1 LSNNRFVE
9 SNKRLLIHYIC
20 YTRDQE
26 ELTKAKKVTIK
37 EKRES
42 LLKVGKIPYA
52 NLFPIFYMLQREC
65 DCSGYEFIEGVPST
79 LNRLLRSGGIDISPS
94 SSIEYLRCE
103 TRYTLLEGHSISSKG
118 PIGSILLFSKKPIE
132 ELGGKK
138 VHVSSQSEASVAL
151 LDIILRKFY
160 KIECPLRPTDGSA
173 DSVIDKAD
181 AYLLIG
187 DDALKAAKI
196 VTSSTPS
203 LTLPPRGGGQRWGG
217 TSGTPSRKFEIIHI
231 YDLGDLWYRNTGLP
245 FVFALWIARKDCFS
259 EKAEL
264 LKTFIHDLHKAKDLA
279 LQNLDK
285 IARELKPLLLSRHAV
300 NITEED
306 LISFWKG
313 ISYDLTEEHK
323 RGLELFRKYS
333 EELGLL

>member
-1 LSNNRFVE
+1 MSNR
-9 SNKRLLIHYIC
+9 NK
-20 YTRDQE
+20 TF
-26 ELTKAKKVTIK
+26 
-37 EKRES
+37 
-42 LLKVGKIPYA
+42 LKIGKIPYA

-79 LNRLLRSGGIDISPS
+79 LNRLLRSGKIDISPS

-103 TRYTLLEGHSISSKG
+103 SQYTLVEGHSISSKG

-132 ELGGKK
+132 ELGGKT
-138 VHVSSQSEASVAL
+138 VHVSSQSETSVAL
-151 LDIILRKFY
+151 LGIILRKFY
-160 KIECPLRPTDGSA
+160 KIECPLRPTDEPL
-173 DSVIDKAD
+173 DFVISKAD
-181 AYLLIG
+181 AYLAIG
-187 DDALKAAKI
+187 DDALKAKKI
-196 VTSSTPS
+196 VTSNESQVTSKAKHS
-203 LTLPPRGGGQRWGG
+203 LLVTRHSSL
-217 TSGTPSRKFEIIHI
+217 FYI

-264 LKTFIHDLHKAKDLA
+264 LKTFIRDLHKAKDLA

-333 EELGLL
+333 AELGLL

>member
-1 LSNNRFVE
+1 M
-9 SNKRLLIHYIC
+9 
-20 YTRDQE
+20 
-26 ELTKAKKVTIK
+26 TIK

-65 DCSGYEFIEGVPST
+65 NCSGYEFIEGVPST

-103 TRYTLLEGHSISSKG
+103 SQYTLLEGHSISSKG

-132 ELGGKK
+132 ELGGKT

-151 LDIILRKFY
+151 LGIILRKFY
-160 KIECPLRPTDGSA
+160 KIECPLRPTDGLV

-196 VTSSTPS
+196 VTSSTS
-203 LTLPPRGGGQRWGG
+203 LTLLPRGGGQGWGG
-217 TSGTPSRKFEIIHI
+217 IRI
-231 YDLGDLWYRNTGLP
+231 YDLGDLWYKNTSLP

-264 LKTFIHDLHKAKDLA
+264 LKTFIHDLHRAKDLA

-285 IARELKPLLLSRHAV
+285 IARELKPLLLSQHAV

>member
-1 LSNNRFVE
+1 MSNRNETF
-9 SNKRLLIHYIC
+9 
-20 YTRDQE
+20 
-26 ELTKAKKVTIK
+26 
-37 EKRES
+37 
-42 LLKVGKIPYA
+42 LKIGKIPYA
-52 NLFPIFYMLQREC
+52 NLFPIFYTLQREC

-79 LNRLLRSGGIDISPS
+79 LNRLLRSGEIDISPS

-103 TRYTLLEGHSISSKG
+103 SQYTLLEGHSISSKG

-132 ELGGKK
+132 ELEGKTIL
-138 VHVSSQSEASVAL
+138 VSSQSEASVAL
-151 LDIILRKFY
+151 LGIILRKFY

-203 LTLPPRGGGQRWGG
+203 LTLPPRGGGQGWGG
-217 TSGTPSRKFEIIHI
+217 TSETPHRKSEIIHI
-231 YDLGDLWYRNTGLP
+231 FDLGELWYRNTGLP

-264 LKTFIHDLHKAKDLA
+264 LKTFIRDLHKAKDLA

-285 IARELKPLLLSRHAV
+285 IARELKPLLLSRQAV